1 MSLTN
6 RVLIALT
13 AGLSL
18 GILLVLA
25 APQAWRDAA
34 MLIEPV
40 GTIWTRA
47 LQMTVL
53 PLVVSLLFTAV
64 IGGGSGI
71 GTLGVRGIVVFAVLL
86 LLVAAMT
93 VSVAPA
99 LFDRFTIDPGSA
111 TMLAGPAPATARD
124 LPGPRDWLISLVPS
138 NILAAGAGGAMLPV
152 IVATLLFG
160 AAAARVP
167 GEYREQLLAA
177 ANAVCAMTLVL
188 VRWIL
193 SLAPIGVFALALPLA
208 IRLGVTAL
216 GAVLA
221 YVVVTALLTLGVIAV
236 LYPLVLLRGASVR
249 AFARAVAPAQGI
261 AISARSSL
269 AALPALIEGAAA
281 MGLSPRIAAF
291 FMPFS
296 TSLFRLGAAV
306 ALPVGV
312 LFVARLYGVAL
323 STGDLAT
330 IAVTSAMLS
339 FSAPSI
345 PGGSI
350 LIMAP
355 VLLSVGVPVEGLGIL
370 LGVDTIP
377 DMFRTTTNVTATMA
391 AAVLVGDKA
400 DDSGLPRSYETP
412 IGTPIP
418 PAAREFRKGTL
429 NSQ

>member
-6 RVLIALT
+6 RVLVALT
-13 AGLSL
+13 AGLTA
-18 GILLVLA
+18 GILLVLF

-40 GTIWTRA
+40 GTVWTRG

-71 GTLGVRGIVVFAVLL
+71 GTLGIRAIAVFAALL

-93 VSVAPA
+93 VSVAPT
-99 LFDRFTIDPGSA
+99 LFDLFTIDPGSA
-111 TMLAGPAPATARD
+111 LLLSGGDAPSPRD
-124 LPGPRDWLISLVPS
+124 LPGAREWLVSLVPS
-138 NILAAGAGGAMLPV
+138 NLLAAGASGAMLPV
-152 IVATLLFG
+152 IVATLFFG

-167 GEYREQLLAA
+167 AEYRDQLLAG
-177 ANAVCAMTLVL
+177 ANAICAMTLVL
-188 VRWIL
+188 VRWML

-208 IRLGVTAL
+208 IRLGVTTL

-221 YVVVTALLTLGVIAV
+221 YVVVTALLTLTVIAV
-236 LYPLVLLRGASVR
+236 LYPLVLLRGGSVR
-249 AFARAVAPAQGI
+249 SFARAVAPAQGI

-269 AALPALIEGAAA
+269 AALPALIEGAASL
-281 MGLSPRIAAF
+281 GLSPRIAAF

-306 ALPVGV
+306 ALPVGA

-323 STGDLAT
+323 STGELAT
-330 IAVTSAMLS
+330 IAVTAVMVS

-350 LIMAP
+350 LIMTP
-355 VLLSVGVPVEGLGIL
+355 VLLSVGLPVEGVGIL

-418 PAAREFRKGTL
+418 PAARELRKGTL

>member
-6 RVLIALT
+6 RVLVALT
-13 AGLSL
+13 AGLTA
-18 GILLVLA
+18 GILLVLF
-25 APQAWRDAA
+25 APQSWRDIA
-34 MLIEPV
+34 MLIEPI
-40 GTIWTRA
+40 GTIWTRG

-64 IGGGSGI
+64 MGGGSGI
-71 GTLGVRGIVVFAVLL
+71 GTLGVRGILVFAVLL

-99 LFDRFTIDPGSA
+99 LFDLFTIDPA
-111 TMLAGPAPATARD
+111 NAAQLAPADAPLTRD
-124 LPGPRDWLISLVPS
+124 LPGATEWLISVVPS

-167 GEYREQLLAA
+167 GEYREQLLVG
-177 ANAVCAMTLVL
+177 ANAICAMTLVL
-188 VRWIL
+188 VRWML
-193 SLAPIGVFALALPLA
+193 SLAPIGVFALAVPLA

-221 YVVVTALLTLGVIAV
+221 YVVVTAALTLGVIAV
-236 LYPLVLLRGASVR
+236 LYPLVLLRGANVR
-249 AFARAVAPAQGI
+249 TFARAVAPAQGI

-269 AALPALIEGAAA
+269 AALPALIEGAASL
-281 MGLSPRIAAF
+281 GLSPRIAAF

-306 ALPVGV
+306 ALPAGV

-323 STGDLAT
+323 TTSDLVT
-330 IAVTSAMLS
+330 IAVTSVMLS
-339 FSAPSI
+339 FSAPGI

-355 VLLSVGVPVEGLGIL
+355 VLVSVGVPVEGLGIL

-412 IGTPIP
+412 IDTPIP
-418 PAAREFRKGTL
+418 PAAQEFRKDTL
-429 NSQ
+429 GQS